1 MTAEW
6 AAVLISALCT
16 AGSVISFLLS
26 RREKKKAKESE
37 YEAKRQAEVATEAN
51 RAAKNYYDLLVAEE
65 KPKQMKY
72 QVIRYLKRN
81 KNRRGTKD
89 IAEGLKMDVD
99 QAHDLLLDMLWV
111 DGMLGANGNFETV
124 NDQTIWEPIN
134 RR

>member
-1 MTAEW
+1 MADW
-6 AAVLISALCT
+6 IAVIVSALCML
-16 AGSVISFLLS
+16 GSLAAFILA
-26 RREKKKAKESE
+26 RIEKQHAKVSE
-37 YEAKRQAEVATEAN
+37 HEAKRQAEVATEAN

-89 IAEGLKMDVD
+89 IAEVLKMDVD